1 MKRVKQFFKQE
12 TVLAVSFLAAVVSAF
27 FVAPNRNYFSY
38 IDFRVLALLYCLM
51 VVVAGIREAGV
62 FGTLAQRLCQGT
74 HSSRQLG
81 TILILLCFFSSMFVT
96 NDVALITFVP
106 FAILILT
113 VTAQTKHLPYV
124 ITLQTVAANLGSM
137 ATPVGNPQNL
147 YLYSYYQIPL
157 GEFFSQVLPWTL
169 LSLIILLIL
178 CRFIPSETI
187 QVQFH
192 QAISLASKRHLAIL
206 GGLFLLCLLSVLHIL
221 PWWIVLVI
229 LVLVLLFVKRSLL
242 TKADFGLLATFVCF
256 FIFVGNLGEIP
267 FIQNFLA
274 GLLSGKELIV
284 SALTSQV
291 ISNVPAAVLLS
302 GFTQNGN
309 ALLLGTNIGGLGT
322 PIASLASLISLKA
335 YAKSPDAKTGTYL
348 LLFSIVNFS
357 LLIFML
363 VLKTIL

>member
-1 MKRVKQFFKQE
+1 
-12 TVLAVSFLAAVVSAF
+12 
-27 FVAPNRNYFSY
+27 
-38 IDFRVLALLYCLM
+38 M

-113 VTAQTKHLPYV
+113 VTAQTKHLPYI

-157 GEFFSQVLPWTL
+157 GDLFSQVLPWTL

-178 CRFIPSETI
+178 CRFISLRNYSSPVSSSSIPCFQKASGNIGRLISSLPVKCFAHSALVGCVIHSRSGLAFCKTFPVDQSGFWIACNLCVLFYFCWKSQTDPLHSE
-187 QVQFH
+187 
-192 QAISLASKRHLAIL
+192 
-206 GGLFLLCLLSVLHIL
+206 
-221 PWWIVLVI
+221 
-229 LVLVLLFVKRSLL
+229 
-242 TKADFGLLATFVCF
+242 
-256 FIFVGNLGEIP
+256 
-267 FIQNFLA
+267 FLA

-302 GFTQNGN
+302 GFTQNGMR
-309 ALLLGTNIGGLGT
+309 
-322 PIASLASLISLKA
+322 SCWVLISE
-335 YAKSPDAKTGTYL
+335 
-348 LLFSIVNFS
+348 V
-357 LLIFML
+357 L
-363 VLKTIL
+363 VPQSQA